1 MAQASTSRI
10 SRLAGGGNVIA
21 FDLGSREAAFRFLNA
36 LQIFDIS
43 NNLGDA
49 KSMATHP
56 CTTTH
61 RSMPQA
67 ERLEI
72 GLTEGWVRMSVGL
85 EGAGDLSRDVGRALD
100 AA

>member
-1 MAQASTSRI
+1 
-10 SRLAGGGNVIA
+10 
-21 FDLGSREAAFRFLNA
+21 
-36 LQIFDIS
+36 
-43 NNLGDA
+43 
-49 KSMATHP
+49 MATHP